1 MISDIVIKQTQK
13 ELFKLYPDQC
23 NDQKKKEKLDVQVI
37 SYF

>member
-23 NDQKKKEKLDVQVI
+23 NDRKKEKLDVQAI
-37 SYF
+37 SYS